1 MKTNKKLMA
10 LSAAAAIALSMP
22 VVAETDEE
30 TTPGN
35 RYDKPRFYHSEISAS
50 EAYVLMQ
57 EGRGHKHRKAPPV
70 LIDVRRLREYAAGH
84 PEGAYN
90 VPYPH
95 IIGSPSDG
103 DDYVPQDKDEFIAD
117 VYRIVRG
124 DYDRQIMLL
133 CRTGSR
139 SVDAGNLLADAGFT
153 HVQNI
158 WEGFVGQYKYAYA
171 GGNIAYELGD
181 DGEPIFTKL
190 DLNNDGEYNTDMAD
204 VYEQTA
210 DYNPDKEGWRNF
222 MGLPW
227 TTKLRR
233 RLAYENN
240 VWQYFEWMT
249 PVEGGRHSKYRWWS
263 DD

>member
-1 MKTNKKLMA
+1 VKPKSNLIA
-10 LSAAAAIALSMP
+10 LSAAAAIVFSIP
-22 VVAETDEE
+22 VIAEGEDE

-35 RYDKPRFYHSEISAS
+35 RYDKPRYYHSEISAS
-50 EAYVLMQ
+50 EAYLLM
-57 EGRGHKHRKAPPV
+57 EDGEDHRGYKSWHRYRKGPV

-95 IIGSPSDG
+95 IINNRDQ
-103 DDYVPQDKDEFIAD
+103 DDDAFIDE

-139 SVDAGNLLADAGFT
+139 SVDAGNLLAEAGFT

-158 WEGFVGQYKYAYA
+158 WEGFVGQYKYAYD
-171 GGNIAYELGD
+171 GGSIAYEVDGD
-181 DGEPIFTKL
+181 GNPVFIPL
-190 DLNNDGEYNTDMAD
+190 DLNNDGEMNDDMAD
-204 VYEQTA
+204 VYEETA
-210 DYNPDKEGWRNF
+210 DYNPDKDGWRNF

-227 TTKLRR
+227 TKKLRR
-233 RLAYENN
+233 HLVYENDI
-240 VWQYFEWMT
+240 WQYFEWMT
-249 PVEGGRHSKYRWWS
+249 PVSGKPYDKYRWWG

>member
-1 MKTNKKLMA
+1 MKSRKTAVA
-10 LSAAAAIALSMP
+10 LCAAVAVMFSVQVAA
-22 VVAETDEE
+22 DEE
-30 TTPGN
+30 EMTPGN
-35 RYDKPRFYHSEISAS
+35 RYDKPRLYHSEISAS
-50 EAYVLMQ
+50 EAYVLMEESRDHRPWQ
-57 EGRGHKHRKAPPV
+57 RHRKSPPV

-95 IIGSPSDG
+95 IINNRDQDP
-103 DDYVPQDKDEFIAD
+103 DYFVDE
-117 VYRIVRG
+117 VYRIVHG

-139 SVDAGNLLADAGFT
+139 SVDAGNLLAEAGFT

-158 WEGFVGQYKYAYA
+158 WEGFVGQFKYAYD
-171 GGNIAYELGD
+171 GGNIAYEMGD
-181 DGEPIFTKL
+181 DGNPVFTKL

-240 VWQYFEWMT
+240 VWQYFAWMT
-249 PVEGGRHSKYRWWS
+249 PVAGGEYDKHRRWS